1 MYHQALDS
9 SAQTTTATAQMP
21 RPFVRGYDRQ
31 EVSRIQ
37 GGGVYI
43 KGFSRM
49 EGSGMFDIDW
59 EAEERRRERD
69 AEKKA
74 EKRARMTPEQRAR
87 AEEED
92 RRRERAGERYR
103 NMTEGEKLREN
114 VSAPFRKLGKSFDR
128 SFGKIGKLF

>member
-74 EKRARMTPEQRAR
+74 EKRAR